1 MKINLLWNLISMF
14 GRIENEFRALC
25 ESDSTS
31 KVFVAALNRKLE
43 SVNGVT
49 DYRTERDPKRS
60 MEWMPLQ
67 LAATG
72 ILSDFL
78 PDKCSLPRQSMGA
91 G

>member
-1 MKINLLWNLISMF
+1 MF

-25 ESDSTS
+25 DSESTS
-31 KVFVAALNRKLE
+31 KVFVALE

-49 DYRTERDPKRS
+49 DYRTEREIRMRW
-60 MEWMPLQ
+60 MEGMLPLPLQ

-78 PDKCSLPRQSMGA
+78 PDKCSLAKQSMGA